1 MLVFGSVSLVETSD
15 GTFYYLLA
23 MGSVEEV
30 FSKIHHRKRRIGA
43 DKTMELRL
51 VSYLTMCILLYIY

>member
-1 MLVFGSVSLVETSD
+1 MLVFGSMSLVETSD

-30 FSKIHHRKRRIGA
+30 FSKIHHRKRRIALVFGGV
-43 DKTMELRL
+43 TRL
-51 VSYLTMCILLYIY
+51 WNLD